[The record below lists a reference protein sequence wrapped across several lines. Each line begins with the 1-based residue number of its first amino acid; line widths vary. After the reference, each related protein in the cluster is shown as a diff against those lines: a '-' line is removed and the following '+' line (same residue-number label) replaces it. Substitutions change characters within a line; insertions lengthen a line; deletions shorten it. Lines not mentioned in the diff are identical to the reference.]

1 MSCLLEKYI
10 TCNLPRIH
18 RSLLAQFRAGILPIN
33 VEIGR
38 FRNLPLEDRV
48 CKLCNSVTN
57 NIEDEFHVLCVCN
70 AYNDIRTS
78 LYNNISDINSNFDE
92 YDDFEKFVFINNE
105 YQVQLANFLLKAR
118 EIRKTVSFCY
128 LDVIYLSTKM
138 E

>member
-1 MSCLLEKYI
+1 MSCSLEKYV

-57 NIEDEFHVLCVCN
+57 NIEDDFHVLCVCN

-105 YQVQLANFLLKAR
+105 YQVQLANFLLKAL
-118 EIRKTVSFCY
+118 EIRKQLLFV
-128 LDVIYLSTKM
+128 M
-138 E
+138 